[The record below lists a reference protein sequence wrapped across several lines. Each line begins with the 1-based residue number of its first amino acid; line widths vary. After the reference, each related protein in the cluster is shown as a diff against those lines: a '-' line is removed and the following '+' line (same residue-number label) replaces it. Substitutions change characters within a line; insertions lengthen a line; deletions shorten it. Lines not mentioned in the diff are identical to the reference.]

1 MCLTILISGIV
12 VYTAYSSIVP
22 LNAQV
27 EGDEAASLS
36 IAVSDGT
43 ATDTVDSSCMRSGS
57 ATIRFTVSE
66 SEMVEN
72 PMSTSCCR
80 NSCDDKE
87 IKRNVK
93 QLEMTATSQ
102 AHVS

>member
-27 EGDEAASLS
+27 EGDAASLS